1 MGALHN
7 FFGIVKQHIALVWE
21 LPVDNA
27 LKNQLKSSA
36 YMGPR
41 GVPQSDKV
49 TAGDSQ
55 LRDAEPR
62 PMEAL

>member
-7 FFGIVKQHIALVWE
+7 FSGMGKQHIALVWE
-21 LPVDNA
+21 LPGDNA
-27 LKNQLKSSA
+27 LEKQLKSPA

-41 GVPQSDKV
+41 GVPQPDKV

-55 LRDAEPR
+55 LRNAEPR